1 VKLSL
6 TGSWSILLQTVQGAS
21 RSVSV
26 FILLTHT
33 AHAILDTNSNTL
45 SDLWEKQFNN
55 QQLFPTTAGHLPDDD
70 PDGDGWTNIR
80 EAAAGTNPFESNPPD
95 GIVRPAILHFPAT
108 SSVDPNDGTVLS
120 TPEAFSLT
128 WPTLTGKQ
136 YTLSASPDL
145 TQEGWITI
153 GPPFIAAGGTNTT
166 TVPVTQPDGSVPE
179 KLFWRVA
186 ANDVDTDGDHLTN
199 FEEHLLGTN
208 PAAAD
213 SDFDGLSDHAETL
226 AGLNPKH
233 PDFDLDGILDG
244 ADATPFANNAIANP
258 DGENLPASLTTK
270 ITGRWDLET
279 INISN
284 GIRTTPNT
292 TTPSMPATLG
302 GGIAADSSGMV
313 SKATRMSGMNQ
324 YLKTDP
330 STITGKI
337 SFSISLWFRL
347 EKNYLQNKLGNLN
360 TVLFAYN
367 DVLDSTPLFQ
377 LHAYK
382 AISTMAPQKLVFSH
396 YSNTAL
402 QPNIVA
408 DIPLSAPLDDGQ
420 WQHLTL
426 TKQSGIIRIYR
437 NAQQVISGGGHSG
450 TWATGTNAYLCFGA
464 LAPANSIADTN
475 FRGSMD
481 RIRTWSSALS
491 QTEVTRLY
499 RQDIDRDGLWDI
511 TESGARY
518 SDYQSA
524 LPYHPAPND
533 PNAPQPTQTGY
544 ARSPYLYSSTLDFDQ
559 DELHDLA
566 EQAAGTRLT
575 EPDTDGDTLTD
586 GFEVAYTF
594 NPLNAFSLGLTSP
607 RDDLSDP
614 DSDSLS
620 TLTEYFNGS
629 NPRNSN
635 TDGDATDDT
644 TEVAQGSD
652 PANAADSGAAPTDPP
667 YQVPFH
673 INGDYTA
680 WEATLKG
687 KGPNDTRTRRFR
699 MSGHNVPA
707 DETLELLRG
716 NAYELTL
723 RYIRSKPGESV
734 PWYCWEA
741 SVNGD
746 TSPIFIAGG
755 EWIVDNRSG
764 LLAEHTH
771 SHGTNQIADKK
782 VDFQPVEVILGHNNV
797 AYKTDKEALGVSNYV
812 TTDGLPQDSQFDDVV
827 ADLENFRLQARLPN
841 STTNSVQMKLEVR
854 RGGSVVTTQIYTLDK
869 KDGDLVR
876 GRFLRLVT
884 DTNDDAA
891 SGAGA
896 ASDPNNQTI
905 LVKLGDKIK
914 VSYDIAAGSKVE
926 QEIQVGRPLSEDG
939 NEADKPWKHD
949 IRKLRVIFHVFKN
962 FGGSEPVK
970 TKADIDLAVDVV
982 NERFAQA
989 GIILEPSFDMGAD
1002 NAGKPLPQGPGIDY
1016 SNGFDAETVS
1026 GATSLT
1032 AEESALF
1039 AHKDAD
1045 SNTIDVFYV
1054 EAFSTIAQSLVGPRG
1069 RSYPAS
1075 FASGN
1080 SLYKNNVVCTAVAE
1094 VFTLPHELLHELL
1107 NRGHRSSEPNTALFK
1122 GGTDVTKAVGGTKRI
1137 GPYPDAANSG
1147 VGNDDTTIL
1156 RVAAE
1161 TLPQQ

>member
-1 VKLSL
+1 
-6 TGSWSILLQTVQGAS
+6 VQGAS

-26 FILLTHT
+26 FILITHT

-45 SDLWEKQFNN
+45 SDLWEKQFNT

-80 EAAAGTNPFESNPPD
+80 EAAAGTNPFEANPPD

-108 SSVDPNDGTVLS
+108 SSVDPDDGTIVF
-120 TPEAFSLT
+120 TPEAFSIS
-128 WPTLTGKQ
+128 WPTLAGKQ
-136 YTLSASPDL
+136 YSLSASPDL
-145 TQEGWITI
+145 MQESWIAI
-153 GPPFIAAGGTNTT
+153 GPPFIAAGGTTTT

-186 ANDVDTDGDHLTN
+186 VNDVDTDGDHLTN
-199 FEEHLLGTN
+199 SEEHLLGTN

-213 SDFDGLSDHAETL
+213 SDFDGLSDHAEML

-244 ADATPFANNAIANP
+244 SDATPFANNAIANP

-270 ITGRWDLET
+270 ITGEWDLET

-284 GIRTTPNT
+284 GIRTTPNA
-292 TTPSMPATLG
+292 TTPFTPATLG

-324 YLKTDP
+324 YLRTDP

-347 EKNYLQNKLGNLN
+347 EKNYLQNKPGSLN

-396 YSNTAL
+396 YSNTVL
-402 QPNIVA
+402 QPDIVA

-450 TWATGTNAYLCFGA
+450 TWATGANAYLCFGA

-491 QTEVTRLY
+491 QTEVTSLY

-511 TESGARY
+511 TESGTRY

-544 ARSPYLYSSTLDFDQ
+544 ARSPYLYSSSTLDFDQ

-575 EPDTDGDTLTD
+575 EPDTDGDNLTD

-699 MSGHNVPA
+699 MSAHNVPL

-716 NAYELTL
+716 NAYELTQ

-741 SVNGD
+741 SIAGN
-746 TSPIFIAGG
+746 TSPIFTAGDQ
-755 EWIVDNRSG
+755 WIVENSSG

-771 SHGTNQIADKK
+771 SHGINQIADKK
-782 VDFQPVEVILGHNNV
+782 VDFIPVDLVNSEKTSLDELEVAKLRVGSFSSLDATGKLTPSNSDESFYIRFKGKESASGV
-797 AYKTDKEALGVSNYV
+797 AVKIS
-812 TTDGLPQDSQFDDVV
+812 TTDNPNLFYNEPPKQIDLTFDGIDWISESMLMVSDETDDDHPVDSI
-827 ADLENFRLQARLPN
+827 P
-841 STTNSVQMKLEVR
+841 
-854 RGGSVVTTQIYTLDK
+854 
-869 KDGDLVR
+869 
-876 GRFLRLVT
+876 
-884 DTNDDAA
+884 DDAA
-891 SGAGA
+891 NDRTHKIQLGGNLKIESIKIGNA
-896 ASDPNNQTI
+896 AWLPIEYKIPVKAKKLIHVNVVI
-905 LVKLGDKIK
+905 LRNK
-914 VSYDIAAGSKVE
+914 
-926 QEIQVGRPLSEDG
+926 PLSQGGIPAFTLTE
-939 NEADKPWKHD
+939 
-949 IRKLRVIFHVFKN
+949 VIEHFR
-962 FGGSEPVK
+962 
-970 TKADIDLAVDVV
+970 IV
-982 NERFAQA
+982 NERFAQVA
-989 GIILEPSFDMGAD
+989 VNVIVDSYTYQDPPSGVDLSDGLKVSNLGSTILAD
-1002 NAGKPLPQGPGIDY
+1002 EVKNVITNLG
-1016 SNGFDAETVS
+1016 TVGS
-1026 GATSLT
+1026 SDIHI
-1032 AEESALF
+1032 F
-1039 AHKDAD
+1039 YVPR
-1045 SNTIDVFYV
+1045 IDVGNLVDHGVAIADFYFD
-1054 EAFSTIAQSLVGPRG
+1054 ETEDPFTYNAFVAKDV
-1069 RSYPAS
+1069 
-1075 FASGN
+1075 
-1080 SLYKNNVVCTAVAE
+1080 NNPFYGLTVA
-1094 VFTLPHELLHELL
+1094 HELGHLL
-1107 NRGHRSSEPNTALFK
+1107 TNFGHGETTTNPFPYYHLMYGNGLSDIGILGSKRLYNTDEDK
-1122 GGTDVTKAVGGTKRI
+1122 I
-1137 GPYPDAANSG
+1137 Q
-1147 VGNDDTTIL
+1147 NDSHAQD
-1156 RVAAE
+1156 
-1161 TLPQQ
+1161 P